1 MLFIKSFQ
9 ADTIETD
16 NLAIWLEEVAMA
28 LESISYHKL
37 RFVVHEAFVNACK
50 FSGDKHSSIIV
61 VIRHQDKLEIA
72 ITDPGKG
79 FEIPQNLDHFDA
91 AAIGFKWN
99 LVTDRNTAVIAEIR
113 DPHTLSFHL
122 STEVNE
128 PGNELR
134 ENHRGLI
141 SILKAS
147 RKLSYHFVPNSLN
160 YLQITC

>member
-9 ADTIETD
+9 ADITQTD
-16 NLAIWLEEVAMA
+16 FLAQWLEEVAVA
-28 LESISYHKL
+28 LEVIPYYKL

-50 FSGDKHSSIIV
+50 FAGGAQSSIII
-61 VIRHQDKLEIA
+61 VIRHQEKLEIA

-79 FEIPQNLDHFDA
+79 FKIPETLDQVDS
-91 AAIGFKWN
+91 AAIGFRWN
-99 LVTDRNTAVIAEIR
+99 LVTDRDTAVIAEIR
-113 DPHTLSFHL
+113 DPHTLIFHL
-122 STEVNE
+122 STETSD
-128 PGNELR
+128 PTIELR

-147 RKLSYHFVPNSLN
+147 EQLSYHFVPNSSN

>member
-9 ADTIETD
+9 ADLSQSD
-16 NLAIWLEEVAMA
+16 LLASWLEEVAVA
-28 LESISYHKL
+28 LETIPYHKL
-37 RFVVHEAFVNACK
+37 RFVIHEAFVNACK
-50 FSGDKHSSIIV
+50 FAGEAQSSIIV

-79 FEIPQNLDHFDA
+79 FSIPDNLDQFDTNS
-91 AAIGFKWN
+91 IGFRWN
-99 LVTDRNTAVIAEIR
+99 LVTDRETAVVAEIR

-122 STEVNE
+122 SAETND
-128 PGNELR
+128 PSLELR

-147 RKLSYHFVPNSLN
+147 QQLSYHFVPNSFN